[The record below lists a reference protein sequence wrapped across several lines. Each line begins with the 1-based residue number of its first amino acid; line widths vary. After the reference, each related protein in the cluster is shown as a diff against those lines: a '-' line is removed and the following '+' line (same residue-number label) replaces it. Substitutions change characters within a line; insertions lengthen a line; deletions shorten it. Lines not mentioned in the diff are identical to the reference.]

1 MGRNIE
7 LKCKVCN
14 KTFLVYPC
22 EAKVGRKH
30 CSKECHNKSM
40 KTGKYVLCSNCG
52 KKRWASNG
60 EIKEWN
66 NLFCSNKC
74 KFEYQKGKKRPELS
88 EAMRGENNHF
98 YGKKHSQENKKKMSE
113 KQKGIIPWNRGKK
126 RREETKQ
133 KISKANEGKK
143 LSLETRRRMGESRK
157 GSKHPMWREDRPK
170 CIDCGKKLWNWEA
183 DRCQLCYHKFN
194 SGENHHSW
202 KGGYERRI
210 WNNNKRRM
218 QKTGNG
224 GSHTLSEWQDVK
236 KKYDYTCL
244 CCGKREP
251 EITLTVD
258 HIVPVSKGGTD
269 NIDNIQPLC
278 RSCNPRKR
286 DKTIDYREV
295 QFATH

>member
-40 KTGKYVLCSNCG
+40 KTGKYIFCSNCG

-66 NLFCSNKC
+66 NHFCSNKC
-74 KFEYQKGKKRPELS
+74 KFEYQKGKKRPDVS
-88 EAMRGENNHF
+88 EA
-98 YGKKHSQENKKKMSE
+98 
-113 KQKGIIPWNRGKK
+113 IRGK
-126 RREETKQ
+126 
-133 KISKANEGKK
+133 NN
-143 LSLETRRRMGESRK
+143 
-157 GSKHPMWREDRPK
+157 P
-170 CIDCGKKLWNWEA
+170 
-183 DRCQLCYHKFN
+183 
-194 SGENHHSW
+194 SW
-202 KGGYERRI
+202 KGGGGQERRT
-210 WNNNKRRM
+210 WNEIKRRIR
-218 QKTGNG
+218 KKGNG

-236 KKYDYTCL
+236 KKYNYTCL
-244 CCGKREP
+244 CCGKQEP

-258 HIVPVSKGGTD
+258 HVIPVSKGGTN

-278 RSCNPRKR
+278 RSCNPRKSN
-286 DKTIDYREV
+286 KIIDYREV
-295 QFATH
+295 QFATY